1 MHLKNVH
8 NINGDMVKKEEYL
21 KLVEK
26 VTPKENKMEN
36 AINSFVMGGVLGFL
50 AECIKLFLVNVFS
63 IPVRDAIGWMLLIFI
78 FLATLFTSLGFMD
91 SLVSKFKSGLIIPIT
106 GFAHSITSSILDY
119 RKDGFV
125 TGIGSNVFKLAGS
138 VLLYGILFA
147 FIMAIVKVI
156 LYV

>member
-1 MHLKNVH
+1 MKEKEY
-8 NINGDMVKKEEYL
+8 KKI
-21 KLVEK
+21 VEK
-26 VTPKENKMEN
+26 NTPKENVFKN
-36 AINSFVMGGVLGFL
+36 ALISFLTGGFLGVLFSLLSNLICSVYHL
-50 AECIKLFLVNVFS
+50 AYNDGIIWSL
-63 IPVRDAIGWMLLIFI
+63 IIFI
-78 FLATLFTSLGFMD
+78 FMASLLTGLGVFDLM
-91 SLVSKFKSGLIIPIT
+91 VSYAKCGLIIPIT

>member
-1 MHLKNVH
+1 
-8 NINGDMVKKEEYL
+8 
-21 KLVEK
+21 
-26 VTPKENKMEN
+26 
-36 AINSFVMGGVLGFL
+36 
-50 AECIKLFLVNVFS
+50 
-63 IPVRDAIGWMLLIFI
+63 MLLIFI

-138 VLLYGILFA
+138 VLLSGILFA
-147 FIMAIVKVI
+147 FIMAIVKLI